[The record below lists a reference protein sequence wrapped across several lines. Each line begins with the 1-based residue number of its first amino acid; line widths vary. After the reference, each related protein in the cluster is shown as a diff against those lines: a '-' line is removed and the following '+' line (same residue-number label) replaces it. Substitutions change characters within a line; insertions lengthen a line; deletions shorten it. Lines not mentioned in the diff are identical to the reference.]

1 MKRLEDIQ
9 KIAPFKVPEGY
20 FESLPLRIQARI
32 QPQEKVS
39 WLPNFGMALKIA
51 IPIFLVAL
59 VSLVIW
65 SDNIKSNDTLAGL
78 DSVST
83 EQLLVYL
90 ESDEITIDEILE
102 NASLSSAHINTL
114 YPAQEE
120 LSPEALEKIAQEYD
134 INF

>member
-1 MKRLEDIQ
+1 MKRLEDIP
-9 KIAPFKVPEGY
+9 KITPFKVPEGY
-20 FESLPLRIQARI
+20 FESLPTRIHART

-39 WLPNFGMALKIA
+39 WLPNFGMSLKIA
-51 IPIFLVAL
+51 IPVFLIAL
-59 VSLVIW
+59 VSIVIW
-65 SDNIKSNDTLAGL
+65 SDIIEPKDTLTGL

-102 NASLSSAHINTL
+102 NASFSSANINTF

-134 INF
+134 VNF